1 MEAKRTATIPNAKYV
16 HTNLVARDWKL
27 LADFYSRVFGC
38 KLVSPER
45 DISGQW
51 LDDATG
57 VQQAHIR
64 GAHLRLPGYG
74 DTGPTIEIFQYNVE
88 SEKPATAVNRPR
100 FGHIAFAVDDVDQ
113 ARDAVIAA
121 GGRDVGRVVS
131 GEIPGIGK
139 VRLVYIT
146 DPEGNVIELQHWFRS
161 VKSHPLRISS

>member
-1 MEAKRTATIPNAKYV
+1 MATIPNAKYV

-38 KLVSPER
+38 KLVPPER

-57 VQQAHIR
+57 LQDAYIR

-74 DTGPTIEIFQYNVE
+74 DKGPTIEIFQYNIE
-88 SEKPATAVNRPR
+88 SEKPTTAVNRSG

-113 ARDAVIAA
+113 ARDAVIAE
-121 GGRDVGRVVS
+121 GGRDVGRVV
-131 GEIPGIGK
+131 
-139 VRLVYIT
+139 
-146 DPEGNVIELQHWFRS
+146 
-161 VKSHPLRISS
+161 